1 MHLKFSIPL
10 GLALL
15 AAGCGRLP
23 QSTQCQAFVTC
34 VKALDAADGQPTN
47 VDRFLDTGVCWRN
60 EATADGCTT
69 GCQSGLDRL
78 RARSPAL
85 PAECAP

>member
-1 MHLKFSIPL
+1 MHRTYWVPL
-10 GLALL
+10 VLALL
-15 AAGCGRLP
+15 AFGCGRLP
-23 QSTQCQAFVTC
+23 QSTQCQAFIAC
-34 VKALDAADGQPTN
+34 VKALDALDGQPTN
-47 VDRFLDTGVCWRN
+47 VDRFEASGVCWRN

-78 RARSPAL
+78 RARTPRL